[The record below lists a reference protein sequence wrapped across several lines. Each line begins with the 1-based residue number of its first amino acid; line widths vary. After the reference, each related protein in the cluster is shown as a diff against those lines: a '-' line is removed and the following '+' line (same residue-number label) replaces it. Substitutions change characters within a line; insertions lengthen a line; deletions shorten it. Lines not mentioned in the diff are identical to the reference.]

1 MKEYCIYVRQGNAS
15 PYIVSSYKN
24 LDSAKLALYNM
35 IAFEEKYQRP
45 YYVD

>member
-24 LDSAKLALYNM
+24 LVIRPTWSIEKCKILKYILYNL
-35 IAFEEKYQRP
+35 
-45 YYVD
+45 